1 MNPAANMSVSAN
13 TALAA
18 MAPYGRGPEKT
29 STDKGLGGD
38 GNSWAKRQP
47 SSRASTAAKPSR
59 QNGTEPFVPERHRD
73 GEEPRL
79 SSSFV
84 AQLLGQVLPYQ
95 GAVPRRTGAAYDR
108 GADMLSSLD
117 RQL

>member
-1 MNPAANMSVSAN
+1 MNPAVHMSVSAN

-29 STDKGLGGD
+29 STDKDFSGD
-38 GNSWAKRQP
+38 GGNWAKRQAAFRTGAA
-47 SSRASTAAKPSR
+47 SRASR
-59 QNGTEPFVPERHRD
+59 QNGTEQLVPERHRD

-84 AQLLGQVLPYQ
+84 AQLLGQVLVHPD
-95 GAVPRRTGAAYDR
+95 AVPSRSGAAYDR
-108 GADMLSSLD
+108 GIGTLSQFD